1 MTATAPNG
9 MTPISVAWPGPL
21 PRGCRVVRLKHL
33 ARLYAGGTP
42 DRKNPD
48 YWNDGTIPWLNSGAV
63 NQRLITAPSTYITED
78 ALHNSSAKWIPKG
91 ALVMALAGQGKTKG
105 MVAQLAIA
113 STCNQ
118 SMAAIVPGP
127 RVKPRFLLWWLAAN
141 YETIR
146 NLAGGELRDG
156 LNLEILGDIPCP
168 DPGPSFQSAVAE
180 YLDRETS
187 GLDALIG
194 ARQRMMEL
202 LEERWEAFRAAS
214 VSGAT
219 SQSERVRSGLRWLG
233 SVPDN
238 WSIERLKFLARMESG
253 HTPDKKVEAYWVD
266 CSIPWITL
274 NDVGLLEHQWSITQP
289 INAINELGMA
299 NSAAHI
305 LPEGTVV
312 VSRDATVGR
321 SAILGRPMT
330 VSQHFVGWIPGP
342 RLMPEYLLHVLRG
355 PMQRHFATLTAGATI
370 ATIGMPELNDLVVPV
385 PPIDEQKRII
395 AELRSAEDRFNRT
408 RCALDTQVGL
418 LQERRQSLITAAVT
432 GQLDIPEAA

>member
-1 MTATAPNG
+1 MRRTVPLKRTAQ
-9 MTPISVAWPGPL
+9 IVAGQSPPSGLVSDLDGSELPFLQGNAEFGQLHPL
-21 PRGCRVVRLKHL
+21 PRLQCDLAPKNAEPGDVLLSVR
-33 ARLYAGGTP
+33 
-42 DRKNPD
+42 
-48 YWNDGTIPWLNSGAV
+48 
-63 NQRLITAPSTYITED
+63 APV
-78 ALHNSSAKWIPKG
+78 G
-91 ALVMALAGQGKTKG
+91 ALNVADRRYGIGRGLCAIRPGRDLDHRFAWWMVVAMA
-105 MVAQLAIA
+105 
-113 STCNQ
+113 
-118 SMAAIVPGP
+118 P
-127 RVKPRFLLWWLAAN
+127 RL
-141 YETIR
+141 
-146 NLAGGELRDG
+146 
-156 LNLEILGDIPCP
+156 
-168 DPGPSFQSAVAE
+168 SAVATGSTYDAVSADDVATLPMPLPPPAAQRAVAD

-187 GLDALIG
+187 RVDALIG
-194 ARQRMMEL
+194 ARQRMLEL

-312 VSRDATVGR
+312 LSRDATVGR

-370 ATIGMPELNDLVVPV
+370 ATIGMHAG
-385 PPIDEQKRII
+385 
-395 AELRSAEDRFNRT
+395 AE
-408 RCALDTQVGL
+408 
-418 LQERRQSLITAAVT
+418 
-432 GQLDIPEAA
+432 